1 MTTRIDPTG
10 PTPLLTTA
18 PTAQRTTAPPV
29 RPFQSVMSAGAGA
42 VVGGAEAA
50 VQRLPGGAILAAA
63 FRPTGP
69 SALMPSGSV
78 TPMQTTQTTPEG
90 YPTTASTPGATTPG
104 SSTPAGSDP
113 GLEGMLTQ
121 DASQNRYDIGLQE
134 RISAE
139 NRTYSAY
146 SNVLRVRHDTMK
158 NAIGNLR

>member
-10 PTPLLTTA
+10 PAPVLTTA
-18 PTAQRTTAPPV
+18 PTALRTTAQPV
-29 RPFQSVMSAGAGA
+29 QPFQSVMNAGAGA
-42 VVGGAEAA
+42 VIGGAEAA
-50 VQRLPGGAILAAA
+50 VQRLPGGSILAAA

-69 SALMPSGSV
+69 NAFVASGRV
-78 TPMQTTQTTPEG
+78 TPMPTTPEG
-90 YPTTASTPGATTPG
+90 YPTTASGTG
-104 SSTPAGSDP
+104 SAASGTSTSTSGDPAI
-113 GLEGMLTQ
+113 EGMLN
-121 DASQNRYDIGLQE
+121 QNADQNLYYIALQE